1 MEMKTGGDAQV
12 VLLSGSRPRIVI
24 NSSERN
30 PEKKNVGKVRTALLK
45 GSLCRKCRPKY
56 LHADLPRK
64 ALCRITRIIVHFKI
78 KYFKK

>member
-30 PEKKNVGKVRTALLK
+30 PEKKKKLSERSGQPVVTPKMPAKVFTCRFALQSVL
-45 GSLCRKCRPKY
+45 
-56 LHADLPRK
+56 
-64 ALCRITRIIVHFKI
+64 
-78 KYFKK
+78 